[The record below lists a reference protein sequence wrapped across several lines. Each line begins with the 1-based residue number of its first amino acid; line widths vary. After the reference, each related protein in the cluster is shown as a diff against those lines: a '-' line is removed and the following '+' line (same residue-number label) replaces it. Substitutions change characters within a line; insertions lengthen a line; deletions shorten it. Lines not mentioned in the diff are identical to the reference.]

1 MDYLEKMFPQKSDP
15 WNTFPNAKA
24 VIVIAFTNSWGI
36 HQLNTPFQM

>member
-24 VIVIAFTNSWGI
+24 VIVIAFTNSGGSI
-36 HQLNTPFQM
+36 S